1 MAVAV
6 NPEVPLVGR
15 ERELRRLV
23 ECAGRVRSGAAA
35 VVAIGG
41 EAGVGKSRL
50 AMAALRHAREVGFIA
65 LCGSGAPLHRDL
77 SYAPV
82 VEALRPLVHGPAA
95 DVATLV
101 DGLDDLGRL
110 FDGLPVPRPAPLGDA
125 GLERIRLFEA
135 VCGLLRRASC
145 RQPLAV
151 LIDDLHW
158 VDAESLA
165 VLHYLVR
172 GLADRPILFVFTHRP
187 GESRREVRELLTAL
201 RRGDMLTEI
210 TVRPLNQDEV
220 GSLVR
225 ALLCGEPPT
234 ALLRAL
240 TGRAGGLPL
249 FVKELLGALLDSG
262 SLVRS
267 GERWTLGSG
276 DLAPIPRVVGDLL
289 RDRIELLSGA
299 ARTVLELLAVLG
311 GQSTHALLR
320 DIVADEAVLLDGVAQ
335 LRAANQVEEHVVGGA
350 VVYRVAHPLLN
361 EVAYELLP
369 VAARGERHAAAAR
382 AMARVAPDDLRGLA
396 FHVRG
401 AGEAVAPAGA
411 FDLLYRMAREAVT
424 AKRGDEAAANARA
437 ALAAADRLGRTEVV
451 VELLE
456 LLAEASA
463 LAGRPEDAWNAWL
476 AAGDAAGDAPR
487 TRARCLA
494 NAAMAEWDRGRVGDA
509 EAHLALAAEALAG
522 VPVGAEHLTVTS
534 ARVRVAGRRGDTVS
548 QRRLVGELDR
558 IVDAVGSRRDRV
570 IAHVHRFGIALIEG
584 DFRTGL
590 AGVGDVVL
598 QVDGLRDPLVTEL
611 VTRPVFV
618 LVLMGGDLALAR
630 AQATKALDQARAAGV
645 PTLEI
650 VPLLL
655 LGFADLLGGRWDD
668 GMTRS
673 FDVLELA
680 QRVGIVRH
688 AALGLALQGLL
699 LARRGRFDD
708 AEGRVTEARVSF
720 GHWPDVDRRVFGV
733 LDQVAVEVALGRNAA
748 AEAARLA
755 RELAGHRPV
764 LLPLALAALGD
775 AALGAGDVPTARS
788 AADRLEALG
797 DDARY
802 PAALALRLR
811 GRITRDPALLDAAA
825 GRLAALAMVYDEVVT
840 RLDRAEL
847 LAGAPDATLV
857 AQLGRCV
864 EVLDELGARPQA
876 DRARQLLRGLG
887 ERPAPRP
894 VQDRPSGLS
903 DREEQVARLVAQGL
917 TNAAVAERL
926 FISKR
931 TVTTHL
937 QNIYGRLGLNSRSAL
952 TRYVL
957 ERLPALEI
965 RSPTD
970 AALPA

>member
-1 MAVAV
+1 VAVAV

-15 ERELRRLV
+15 DRELRLLM
-23 ECAGRVRSGAAA
+23 ECAGRVRSGGAA

-41 EAGVGKSRL
+41 EAGIGKSRL
-50 AMAALRHAREVGFIA
+50 ATAALQQVRQEGFIA
-65 LCGSGAPLHRDL
+65 LCGSGGPLHRDL

-82 VEALRPLVHGPAA
+82 VEALRPLMHGPAA
-95 DVATLV
+95 DVAALV
-101 DGLDDLGRL
+101 DGLGDLARL
-110 FDGLPVPRPAPLGDA
+110 FDGLPTPRPAPLGDA

-135 VCGLLRRASC
+135 MCGLLRRASR
-145 RQPLAV
+145 RQPLAI

-172 GLADRPILFVFTHRP
+172 GLADRPILFVLTHRP

-225 ALLCGEPPT
+225 ALLGGEPPT
-234 ALLRAL
+234 ALLRVL
-240 TGRAGGLPL
+240 TGRAGGVPL
-249 FVKELLGALLDSG
+249 FVKELLGALVDRG
-262 SLVRS
+262 SLARS
-267 GERWTLGSG
+267 GERWALRSG

-289 RDRIELLSGA
+289 RDRIELLSDA
-299 ARTVLELLAVLG
+299 ARTVLELLAVFG

-320 DIVADEAVLLDGVAQ
+320 DLVADEAVLLDGVTR
-335 LRAANQVEEHVVGGA
+335 LRAAHLVEEQLVAGSVR
-350 VVYRVAHPLLN
+350 YRVAHPLLN

-369 VAARGERHAAAAR
+369 AATRGERHAAAAR

-401 AGEAVAPAGA
+401 AGQALAPSEA
-411 FDLLYRMAREAVT
+411 FDVLYRAAREAVA

-437 ALAAADRLGRTEVV
+437 ALAAADHLGRTEVM

-456 LLAEASA
+456 LLAEASE
-463 LAGRPEDAWNAWL
+463 LAGRPEDAWTAWL
-476 AAGDAAGDAPR
+476 AAADAAGDAVR

-494 NAAMAEWDRGRVGDA
+494 NAAMAEWDRGRLGDA

-522 VPVGAEHLTVTS
+522 VPVGEEHLTVTA
-534 ARVRVAGRRGDTVS
+534 ARARVAGRRGDTVA
-548 QRRLVGELDR
+548 QRRLVAELDR

-570 IAHVHRFGIALIEG
+570 AANIERLGMVLIEG

-590 AGVGDVVL
+590 AAVGDVVRE
-598 QVDGLRDPLVTEL
+598 VDELRDPLVTER
-611 VTRPVFV
+611 VSRPVFV
-618 LVLMGGDLALAR
+618 LLLMGGDLALAR
-630 AQATKALDQARAAGV
+630 AQATKALDQARAVGV

-650 VPLLL
+650 IPQLL
-655 LGFADLLGGRWDD
+655 LGMADLLGGRWDD
-668 GMTRS
+668 GMARS
-673 FDVLELA
+673 FDALELA
-680 QRVGIVRH
+680 QRVGNVRH
-688 AALGLALQGLL
+688 AALWLALQGLL

-708 AEGRVTEARVSF
+708 AAARVTEARVHF

-733 LDQVAVEVALGRNAA
+733 LDQVAVEVALARNDV

-764 LLPLALAALGD
+764 LLPLALATLGD
-775 AALGAGDVPTARS
+775 AALRAGDVPTARS
-788 AADRLEALG
+788 AAGRLEALG
-797 DDARY
+797 GDALY

-811 GRITRDPALLDAAA
+811 GRITRDLALLDAAA
-825 GRLAALAMVYDEVVT
+825 GRLATLGMVYDEVVT

-847 LAGAPDATLV
+847 LTGVPDATLV
-857 AQLGRCV
+857 AELGQCV

-876 DRARQLLRGLG
+876 DRARQMLRKLG

-894 VQDRPSGLS
+894 DRDRPSELS
-903 DREEQVARLVAQGL
+903 DREEEVARLVARGL
-917 TNAAVAERL
+917 SNAAVAERL

-937 QNIYGRLGLNSRSAL
+937 QNIYGRLGLNSRTAL

-957 ERLPALEI
+957 ERLPAP
-965 RSPTD
+965 RNT
-970 AALPA
+970 